1 MSKKIV
7 VVIGSPRHNG
17 NTEIMADA
25 FVQGAMESG
34 NQVTVYK
41 LSEMKVNG
49 CHGCDY
55 CSMHQGECVQ
65 KDEMQKIYPA
75 LYEADMLV
83 FASPLYYYGFS
94 SQIKAMIDRL
104 YATIANPLKLNECM
118 LLADSYDDDFAVF
131 EPMLVNY
138 KVICKYQHWEDRGIL
153 TLSGVKKKG
162 AMANH
167 PRLAEARQLGLSIT

>member
-7 VVIGSPRHNG
+7 VVIGSPRSSG

-25 FVQGAMESG
+25 FVNGAKENG

-41 LSEMKVNG
+41 LGEMKVNG
-49 CHGCDY
+49 CLGCEY
-55 CSMHQGECVQ
+55 CSGHQGKCVQ
-65 KDEMQKIYPA
+65 MDDMQKIYPA
-75 LYEADMLV
+75 LYDADMLV

-104 YATIANPLKLNECM
+104 YVTITKPLKLNECM
-118 LLADSYDDDFAVF
+118 LLADCYDDDFAVF

-138 KVICKYQHWEDRGIL
+138 KVICKYLNWEDRGIL

-162 AMANH
+162 AMINH
-167 PRLAEARQLGLSIT
+167 PRLDEARQLGLSII